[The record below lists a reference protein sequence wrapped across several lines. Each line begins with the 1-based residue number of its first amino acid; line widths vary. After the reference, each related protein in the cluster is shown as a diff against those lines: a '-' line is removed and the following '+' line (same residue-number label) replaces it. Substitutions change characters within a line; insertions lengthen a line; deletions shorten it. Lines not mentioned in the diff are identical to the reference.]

1 MLREIQ
7 PRSDWN
13 LRIQQVVK
21 EAKKLKKIRVLTAF
35 NAVTDYIKHVEP
47 AKVHAAFSKLDAAH
61 QTKTM
66 DKSQGDV
73 KHLDT
78 PVEFLA
84 ALIHGMRIGK
94 ASRIVASPMLLKWLD
109 DSFGNPDER
118 RLGGQAALMAVQLKQ
133 LGADA
138 SLYPA
143 FLSVDQAKLLEGL
156 VKIPAPVKKKLA
168 FINPL
173 KAARPEDATNASW
186 IFEFKKGQ
194 ILELPGERIETPRD
208 NRLIV
213 SYPAAYV
220 PVFRPDME
228 PLLSALAKNLD
239 VLIVSGYHALHEKT
253 YKTHLKTITAQLQ
266 KMKKANKKIYVHYE
280 FVPFDEEAV
289 EKDVLLQVSKY
300 VDSMGLNEVELVGV
314 LHNLGYKKQADDIE
328 RHESAE
334 SLYYGGVCLLQKLK
348 LKRIHIH
355 SLGYNVV
362 ILDPTQDAEIAR
374 NGALFGAV
382 AATLK
387 SAKGKLDQK
396 TLGKPVELKI
406 SEAGY
411 NQLGVFESSVWDS
424 LQKRKRKPI
433 SSLLRKQ
440 FMSAGIFEEKDHKA
454 IVIPAPVASGLK
466 TTVGLGDVVSGCAVA
481 YEKA

>member
-13 LRIQQVVK
+13 LRIIHTVQA
-21 EAKKLKKIRVLTAF
+21 AKKLKKFRVLSAF
-35 NAVTDYIKHVEP
+35 NAVTDYIKHVDV
-47 AKVHAAFSKLDAAH
+47 AKVQAAFSKLDATH
-61 QTKTM
+61 QTKALE
-66 DKSQGDV
+66 KSQVDV

-78 PVEFLA
+78 PVDFLA
-84 ALIHGMRIGK
+84 ALAHAMRIGK
-94 ASRIVASPMLLKWLD
+94 ASRIVASPTLLKWLED
-109 DSFGNPDER
+109 TFGEPSER

-143 FLSVDQAKLLEGL
+143 FLSVDQAKLLEGH
-156 VKIPAPVKKKLA
+156 VKIPSPVKKKLA

-173 KAARPEDATNASW
+173 KAARAEDATNASW
-186 IFEFKKGQ
+186 IFEFKHGQ
-194 ILELPGERIETPRD
+194 VLQWGTERIETPRD

-220 PVFRPDME
+220 PAFRPDIE
-228 PLLSALAKNLD
+228 PMLPALAKQLD
-239 VLIVSGYHALHEKT
+239 LLIVSGYHALHQKT
-253 YKTHLKTITAQLQ
+253 YKEHLKTITRQLQ
-266 KMKKANKKIYVHYE
+266 KMKSANKNLYIHYE

-289 EKDVLLQVSKY
+289 EKEVLSQVSKY
-300 VDSMGLNEVELVGV
+300 VDSMGLNEVELVGA
-314 LHNLGYKKQADDIE
+314 LDNLGYKKQAGDIE
-328 RHESAE
+328 KHESAE
-334 SLYYGGVCLLQKLK
+334 SLYYGGVCLLQKLGIQ
-348 LKRIHIH
+348 RIHIH
-355 SLGYNVV
+355 SLGYNVL
-362 ILDPTQDAEIAR
+362 ILNPKQNAEAAR
-374 NGALFGAV
+374 DGAVFGAV

-387 SAKGKLDQK
+387 SVKGKLDQK
-396 TLGKPVELKI
+396 ILAENVDLKI

-424 LQKRKRKPI
+424 MQKRKRKPI

-440 FMSAGIFEEKDHKA
+440 FMSAGIFEDKDHVA
-454 IVIPAPVASGLK
+454 IVIPAPVATGLK

-481 YEKA
+481 YELA

>member
-13 LRIQQVVK
+13 LRIQHVVK
-21 EAKKLKKIRVLTAF
+21 SAKKLKKIRVLTAF

-47 AKVHAAFSKLDAAH
+47 SKVQAAFAKLDAAH
-61 QTKTM
+61 QVKAM

-78 PVEFLA
+78 PTEFLA
-84 ALIHGMRIGK
+84 ALMHGMRIGK
-94 ASRIVASPMLLKWLD
+94 ASRIVASPTLLKWLD
-109 DSFGNPDER
+109 DTFGNPDER

-143 FLSVDQAKLLEGL
+143 FLSVDQAKLLEGF
-156 VKIPAPVKKKLA
+156 VKIPTPIRKKLS

-194 ILELPGERIETPRD
+194 VLELPGERIEAPRD

-220 PVFRPDME
+220 PAFRPDME
-228 PLLSALAKNLD
+228 PLLPALAKQLD

-253 YKTHLKTITAQLQ
+253 YKTHLKTITTQLQ
-266 KMKKANKKIYVHYE
+266 KMKSANKKIYVHYE

-314 LHNLGYKKQADDIE
+314 LHNLGYKKQAGDIE

-362 ILDPTQDAEIAR
+362 ILDPTQDAEAAR
-374 NGALFGAV
+374 DGALFGAV

-387 SAKGKLDQK
+387 SVKGKLDQK
-396 TLGKPVELKI
+396 TLTQPVDLKI

-424 LQKRKRKPI
+424 WQKRKRKPI

-454 IVIPAPVASGLK
+454 IVVPSPVASGLK

-481 YEKA
+481 FEQA

>member
-13 LRIQQVVK
+13 LRIQHVVR
-21 EAKKLKKIRVLTAF
+21 EAKKLKKSRILTAF

-47 AKVHAAFSKLDAAH
+47 ATIHAAFAKLDAAH
-61 QTKTM
+61 KTKVLE
-66 DKSQGDV
+66 KSQGDV

-78 PVEFLA
+78 PVDFLA
-84 ALIHGMRIGK
+84 ALIHCMRIGK
-94 ASRIVASPMLLKWLD
+94 ASRIVASPTLLKWLD
-109 DSFGNPDER
+109 DTFGNPDER

-156 VKIPAPVKKKLA
+156 VKVPAPVRKKLA
-168 FINPL
+168 FIHPL
-173 KAARPEDATNASW
+173 KAARPEDPTSASW

-194 ILELPGERIETPRD
+194 ALDLPGERVESPRD

-220 PVFRPDME
+220 PAFRQDME
-228 PLLSALAKNLD
+228 TFLPALAKQLD
-239 VLIVSGYHALHEKT
+239 LLIVSGYHSLHEKT
-253 YKTHLKTITAQLQ
+253 YKAHLKTILSQLQ
-266 KMKKANKKIYVHYE
+266 KMKSANKKLYIHYE
-280 FVPFDEEAV
+280 FVPFEEEAV
-289 EKDVLLQVSKY
+289 EKDVLTQVSKY

-314 LHNLGYKKQADDIE
+314 LENLGFKKQAQDID

-348 LKRIHIH
+348 IKRIHIH

-362 ILDPTQDAEIAR
+362 ILHPSVAADAAR
-374 NGALFGAV
+374 DGALFGAV

-387 SAKGKLDQK
+387 SVKGKLDQK
-396 TLGKPVELKI
+396 SLSESVDLKI

-424 LQKRKRKPI
+424 WQKRKRKPI

-440 FMSAGIFEEKDHKA
+440 FMSAGIFEEKDHVA
-454 IVIPAPVASGLK
+454 IVIPAPVATGLK

-481 YEKA
+481 FEQA